1 MTSQQERFP
10 RLTADMR
17 RFKKLPQIHRDPG
30 EAGGRPPADRAEVS
44 GSRGEE
50 PNQWE
55 EASPEA
61 SPGAADGAELDP
73 LAGFGSEAQGLLY
86 PSPLFP
92 LLNNEVAS
100 ACKQIQA
107 SVEQAMG
114 HCRRDN
120 LWRRLFHGEHLAL
133 DKLKLT
139 KLSFGELEE
148 LLEAVQSRSVGEI
161 DPQLVRAN
169 NFPPQ
174 FRETGTPHGHRG
186 APYNPSGPKQLP
198 GVPVP
203 EHRPLLIRQHRAKES
218 LKSIDLFRKERRGT

>member
-1 MTSQQERFP
+1 MIMTSQRGRFP
-10 RLTADMR
+10 RLKADMR

-30 EAGGRPPADRAEVS
+30 EAGGHPPADRAEVS
-44 GSRGEE
+44 G

-55 EASPEA
+55 EASTEVGSDLDA
-61 SPGAADGAELDP
+61 LSGFGAE
-73 LAGFGSEAQGLLY
+73 AQALLY

-92 LLNNEVAS
+92 LLHNEVAS
-100 ACKQIQA
+100 ACRQIQA

-161 DPQLVRAN
+161 DPQLVREHN
-169 NFPPQ
+169 L
-174 FRETGTPHGHRG
+174 R
-186 APYNPSGPKQLP
+186 PSVTLSITISNDSVKVFGGSRRK
-198 GVPVP
+198 
-203 EHRPLLIRQHRAKES
+203 II
-218 LKSIDLFRKERRGT
+218 KSPIFYSYINI